1 MFMDQRDS
9 MLRTQRSC
17 ALPGGESDPG
27 QAAVS
32 RERPRLTSSLSV
44 GSIPFSFPHRISY
57 GTRKKVP
64 MIAVAP
70 ATLPLIA
77 CNTPS

>member
-32 RERPRLTSSLSV
+32 RERPWLTSSLSV
-44 GSIPFSFPHRISY
+44 GSIPSAS
-57 GTRKKVP
+57 
-64 MIAVAP
+64 
-70 ATLPLIA
+70 LIA
-77 CNTPS
+77 FPTGRGKRCQ